1 MKKKLITLVISAA
14 LGLFAGLSAKA
25 AAGDIYDIC
34 PCDEFG
40 TDLPGAYTDYAHPV
54 DAGSELYFKVRLIAR
69 QANGNRWY
77 IKYLGLGDDF
87 VMNALY
93 PMQIGIYVSGKR
105 EYATLVEQRDR
116 GNFTT
121 ELIFKYVTKPGDF
134 AMPIRLA
141 TETGPAGDDGSS
153 GAYAFNP
160 NRDFWDFRFDETTD
174 NGDGTVTTNTVAC
187 SWLIASTPSL
197 VEVGVTRK
205 NDYSLEKCGFYVKTV
220 DFSPDPESNEYW
232 RSIHENST
240 ITGGGTV
247 PKLVASAAPE
257 AEVTLYV
264 WSENEDVFYVNT
276 DNVVNMRVNAQGDI
290 EPRHVGSVTFQG
302 GQITKDFS
310 IVGATDGEGMTA
322 NIVLSAYPQYNF
334 SAKTEKLLQDFLTA
348 KVRCIEALPPSVIV
362 ECDRNTAY
370 ANGDYTTYAAVLNVY
385 LSQAYEESAIDV
397 SITPMFTDGSTT
409 DWKQYLRFSTTSDT
423 IDEPMVDGSDAVIP
437 TVRIPA
443 GTTDKQTI
451 YVFALRSDTH
461 TIGSA
466 KVKFQS
472 AIVDNPTA
480 DAAIQEKG
488 AKSINISA
496 ETTAIIAPSEGSKA
510 VSTTCNDDYPFTIA
524 VSDTFADTHDTTTGY
539 RIFVKYRSSDM
550 FVPLPDSY
558 YVGDGGALYKLD
570 LTDPDHPVKT
580 TDQPIL
586 KYTSSGTDIE
596 SQVYVVAPVNPNTGS
611 AKKSEVRT
619 FLADVREARSATLS
633 YWDESFTE
641 EKRSF
646 QEGES
651 AAIRISLSEP
661 YEDESHPIFAFLKP
675 SSGATP
681 DMFSAA
687 PNNFIL
693 GAAQPEGIPVT
704 GVGSTVE
711 GIITFL
717 DGYRTPGLTIAFEV
731 VFSDDQNW
739 DGVDESKRVKG
750 YASTKPTIKIY
761 NVEPT
766 INRMEMNGIK
776 ATGDGYHFNNKLP
789 QGQQQKFTLYVADPG
804 TYDLV
809 NDVKPFQV
817 RWTAMMTD
825 GTVYDDP
832 IVIEGNPRENPFAY
846 SFPAAGE
853 WQITAEV
860 MDKDMLDWSEVT
872 YTVYVTVLDQPVVE
886 QPGEDVFLAEKLTAN
901 ELEKRKF
908 NVGIG
913 YWDPKYNGDLTVL
926 VKVSEA
932 VPGKTNPGTL
942 KLDPAYALTP
952 EAAQTLLNTLADPAH
967 PYDANSDYY
976 VITLNKN
983 QQQLGI
989 GYAELDGTDN
999 ASISG
1004 FRITSFVINDDVLPT
1019 SGKAANEY
1027 YLESAPTMVYID
1039 NLVPELGNCT
1049 LENTNAWKVAGGSA
1063 TQYPIRWQVRY
1074 DVDRDWDTPW
1084 PDGSGTGIK
1093 ITFSGCQNA
1102 AEESTMITE
1111 PRTGTFIPNFGNA
1124 QGDQIVT
1131 MTIEDKDG
1139 GVITFTYMYF
1149 VEPSKFLRT
1158 IASGPS
1164 GGVGTTLSRKYS
1176 QAKGRGEGHIW
1187 VNGGTLDPGESN
1199 YFNFMWN
1206 CGSRMSVEVYGWGYK
1221 VGDIDDGTLKQW
1233 DFKVSPT
1240 GKPTEGAPYYAY
1252 PNDQYDSYLYTWLSH
1267 VLGDNGGLTSSS
1279 LSDSAIPEI
1288 AGQLTMPTP
1297 LGLPGEAS
1305 ESGGYV
1311 DTYVEAV
1318 FAREWRAADNC
1329 GDINQDGIPDRTLID
1344 YDFGIVFDGVGDLV
1358 DQSGFNNDNDFLP
1371 SLSTSGNRLVPSIAS
1386 DWATKGGAFNAFLEV
1401 RGFGSGLNA
1410 GYKNADGSS
1419 PAPDYADNEK
1429 RAWLE
1434 WKGLSTQGE
1443 LANMSNE
1450 DVDAM
1455 FQANIAD
1462 ATTDLANGAWSPERP
1477 TNPTEEDTDKDGLAD
1492 GYEYWFWYGAKVGY
1506 YDKKPED
1513 GGKWQGPM
1521 KGRRLN
1527 LGDLDNFDEIPSAEI
1542 CLAFDPLTSAVS
1554 GDNDATRGSIADRDF
1569 DGDGLYDIEE
1579 YLIGT
1584 NPVDCDTDDDGIPDG
1599 IELVWGQ
1606 NPLVNEPNLG
1616 QDNPD
1621 GDCMAYGRL
1630 DEYLVGHYDTSV
1642 ENDDGEI
1649 VTVKRWLLVKS
1660 IENGVLTGYW
1670 FGDGET
1676 LADVT
1681 RTIGKETIPG
1691 KAWGMFSKVRID
1703 DPEILNGM
1711 ETEWAGTLSY
1721 DADGNEIY
1729 EGLTLIHDQVYKF
1742 FGFDP
1747 RTAWSCGCMHGFVTQ
1762 RWCPIC
1768 NGNEDMV
1775 AKVGEAGL
1783 VVRTRAYTTKQE
1795 YLFAKYRGFRDGKTV
1810 LEKLLNSCT
1819 NPGVPFE
1826 AKTYG
1831 EYGATFSSTIH
1842 GADTDG
1848 NGVPDG
1854 WEAYVGFDP
1863 RFDPGSDKT
1872 SESDVDPDPD
1882 GLSMAGEFCCLDGA
1896 AYYAECETIAANTPA
1911 NSGWFN
1917 KFFPTDPYNEDTDG
1931 DGLFDGAEGKD
1942 WNDPFYAGRKQWS
1955 PATFTFIYGE
1965 NTDDGTTLC
1974 FRGGGMNPCSTD
1986 TDLDGLPDAWEHD
1999 FAGIV
2004 VNPDG
2009 SVVGEHNDNDMYTDQ
2024 LKVADGFGTE
2034 DFEPKGQYIV
2044 GGMDATDPDDA
2055 FTNPLKRDKWLGTF
2069 RDRDFDRDGLENFQ
2083 EYLVQSVRCWRYD
2096 DTMTPLM
2103 GRIIQHKTDFGD
2115 PELIEAPGT
2124 YLVHDILSG
2133 SNMLALV
2140 KSSAYAAAGYAAGE
2154 NDYASIVDEY
2164 DYSKLGYFAPCTH
2177 DWDPGHFYGLGQL
2190 KYGGDLGMRYMRRPR
2205 TPAGYLSSYGQMLWN
2220 YSLAYV
2226 STDPRQWDTDADGMD
2241 DFWEIFHG
2249 LNPILGTKDIISLSY
2264 IVDIDCWNNVWTELT
2279 GVTTYD
2285 PVKAP
2290 WLMGLPEA
2298 DPDGDGIRNLDEAV
2312 SGNLTSPTTYH
2323 TDPSPLWM
2331 TEPSTKASYVRQF
2344 YSTTQGDDDMAPDL
2358 LSYPW
2363 VWSISVNGAGEA
2375 SSADYMF
2382 PFDITEGYDTDGDWI
2397 GDGHEVVRNATAI
2410 TDPLNA
2416 CDPDRR
2422 AALYLPGQDAC
2433 AYSATEGNVPVYETY
2448 DMFRQFTVEAWIK
2461 PDVVDR
2467 KQTIVERGF
2476 EYPASNLVNDDAVWR
2491 ANFRLEIDEHGILRG
2506 VFDNDNAVESAS
2518 APLSSTAVSGG
2529 EIEPEVWTH
2538 VAMTFDGTN
2547 VNMFVNGRFA
2557 ATSVSHLIPANGVI
2571 AILQEPGVT
2580 NSYPMAEYATLPGA
2594 NIVGARR
2601 QAVVFDWAAGFEQF
2615 TDFFQGYVA
2624 EVRFWDG
2631 ARTPAEVAETYKV
2644 RMTPERAAAQREEIY
2659 AKWLG
2664 SEEEDGA
2671 TRNDQDG
2678 NPMLPAQLI
2687 TVYNF
2692 QQLPAALDEGDTS
2705 QNPSGFDL
2713 GVQANTTLTED
2724 EIKVGWWDE
2733 TPLKSTVYK
2742 DTRVVPYAQNVVSHL
2757 PLLDGGA
2764 DDTMYWTETWAGY
2777 TPASDNGVKS
2787 YAFPNGGNP
2796 YKGRSFMM
2804 ETSLR
2809 IWRWLQLA
2817 AGRPASKD
2825 EANDLERRITFQT
2838 RSEFTGLDDL
2848 VPLGGAFAKLDA
2860 DYWDGQGADTAWSDT
2875 KEDSDGDGMPDW
2887 WETKYG
2893 LDPNDASDMAKI
2905 IAYPDESTGALIPAW
2920 EAYLR
2925 DVAQGMQPDGSVN
2938 EDYKS
2943 VADADGNGLLDWW
2956 QNLYALTTG
2965 AAGDDD
2971 GDGLSNYVEYL
2982 LSEVFGL
2989 KDTEG
2994 KWLRFAP
3001 DNSFSVNMN
3010 VSDYFYRMNELY
3022 VGEIFT
3028 DHDRIRDLW
3037 ESDYLVGSDMIS
3049 PYLYDADVDAD
3060 ADGWSNYDEFQA
3072 GTVPTRL
3079 GSLSIDGVQ
3088 MDEYP
3093 IPTIEFTV
3101 AYHGNQNIADQPVVV
3116 KAWSDQTLT
3125 TIPDAVWTLGGEGD
3139 VSVTQNGGSNVVTGV
3154 KYFGM
3159 NPQREMLLHLSPGS
3173 VVPSSIAFEFKDLA
3187 WVLYNAQTGQA
3198 YVNDPA
3204 TAVWE
3209 GTIID
3214 RPRIDDLSMGD
3225 IVDQREPDKSL
3236 GTINYETGEL
3246 FIDFTKVRDYLWI
3259 AGDVSGSTGDGN
3271 WYSIYDL
3278 GKSYVRVNWASKLIT
3293 GGKVHTYYL
3302 GKADPSAA
3310 SNNSLGHVKQGLNSF
3325 IAFYDFD
3332 KNGMYT
3338 PGEPYGFI
3346 RNVDVGWNYAKAS
3359 IELTDTNIVSMRY
3372 NIVGDG
3378 EGGEGGNG
3386 GEGAASNTD
3395 RESMWETTSTG
3406 VYTMSDESYGT
3417 MNAFLDSVEGKDH
3430 VRVRI
3435 ARLAVDGATNFLFS
3449 SYFAVVYDRVL
3460 DLTSDGHPT
3469 ITEADILSYA
3479 TNQYDLDWNAAAI
3492 DPAQPTL
3499 QALIS
3504 RAGASLAFTNVYY
3517 GVFIGNGDISQ
3528 GTLTNGTMLAKLM
3541 RRKFDVSRLAPT
3553 PVTNNYGLVNVPSP
3567 KLSWTFLG
3575 DDGEILKN
3583 PTYSAFRVR
3592 VTGGGLTWTS
3602 GYQLMPPR
3610 ASDGS
3615 YTWELPLRVG
3625 AIVPGGTAEFR
3636 NGETYT
3642 WSISVY
3648 NAKFQ
3653 EDSWVTGGTFI
3664 PNVLTDSQDYGTAH
3678 VAVRYYGPSSVV
3690 AAGRPIRVQA
3700 FKTPDFSGAPVAE
3713 GYVSDLTTVAST
3725 EAIREE
3731 NAKILGLKAGTYYI
3745 RAFVD
3750 TDRNGALSY
3759 TTDVVKHTA
3768 TWESWGCYCTR
3779 DSRTGT
3785 IFTPKSITVGP
3796 GSNANDVIPV
3806 FIEDCDTDRDSLPD
3820 AWEWTLNGNLSSYG
3834 PAQLDQRLGGFAM
3847 REQLV
3852 GDLTADGTFSS
3863 GLSVL
3868 TTKNLKSPR
3877 VAALLLGT
3885 NATGSDDQ
3893 VKSALNSAGS
3903 DVTVEPFSVAI
3914 TAIELDREA
3923 GTVKITADTE
3933 GKQSGSAAITSEI
3946 YTIPSGADSLTLTCT
3961 VLHCDEI
3968 GGAWTAIKTSEVAIK
3983 RTTNEY
3989 TFDLGGDVDLS
4000 SGFFKVKLEK

>member
-77 IKYLGLGDDF
+77 IKYLGLGDDIT
-87 VMNALY
+87 MNALY

-105 EYATLVEQRDR
+105 EYATLVEQRER

-397 SITPMFTDGSTT
+397 SITPMFTDGSTA

-661 YEDESHPIFAFLKP
+661 YEDESHPIYAFLKP

-693 GAAQPEGIPVT
+693 GAANPEGIPVT
-704 GVGSTVE
+704 SVGDTVE

-832 IVIEGNPRENPFAY
+832 IVIEGNPRENPFEY

-853 WQITAEV
+853 WEITAEV

-872 YTVYVTVLDQPVVE
+872 YTVYVTVLDQPAVE

-908 NVGIG
+908 NVGVG
-913 YWDPKYNGDLTVL
+913 YWDPKYNGDLTVV

-932 VPGKTNPGTL
+932 VPGKVNPGTL

-1019 SGKAANEY
+1019 SGKAANAY
-1027 YLESAPTMVYID
+1027 YLESTPTMVYIN

-1084 PDGSGTGIK
+1084 TDGSGTGIK

-1102 AEESTMITE
+1102 AEESKMITE
-1111 PRTGTFIPNFGNA
+1111 ASSGTFIPNFGNA

-1240 GKPTEGAPYYAY
+1240 GKPTEGEPYYAY

-1371 SLSTSGNRLVPSIAS
+1371 GTTTGGNTIIPNVV
-1386 DWATKGGAFNAFLEV
+1386 GGWETQGGPFNAFLEI
-1401 RGFGSGLNA
+1401 RGFGPGLNA
-1410 GYKNADGSS
+1410 GYPNADGSN
-1419 PAPDYADNEK
+1419 PEPDYADNEK

-1434 WKGLSTQGE
+1434 WKGLSTQEE
-1443 LANMSNE
+1443 LADMSNE
-1450 DVDAM
+1450 DVDTM

-1492 GYEYWFWYGAKVGY
+1492 GYEYWFWYGGKVGY
-1506 YDKKPED
+1506 YKD
-1513 GGKWQGPM
+1513 GKWAGRM
-1521 KGRRLN
+1521 IGRRLN
-1527 LGDLDNFDEIPSAEI
+1527 LDHIDIFDDIAADDI
-1542 CLAFDPLTSAVS
+1542 CAAFDPLVSAVS

-1569 DGDGLYDIEE
+1569 DNDGLYDIEE

-1584 NPVDCDTDDDGIPDG
+1584 NPVDCDTDGDGVPDG
-1599 IELVWGQ
+1599 YEVMWGL
-1606 NPLVNEPNLG
+1606 NPLANPPEEV
-1616 QDNPD
+1616 NPD
-1621 GDCMAYGRL
+1621 GDFMAYANLAVEGYTIVEFDADL
-1630 DEYLVGHYDTSV
+1630 GDGAEHYV
-1642 ENDDGEI
+1642 YIARE
-1649 VTVKRWLLVKS
+1649 
-1660 IENGVLTGYW
+1660 
-1670 FGDGET
+1670 FDGET
-1676 LADVT
+1676 LVGSLLGTGAYEDLIW
-1681 RTIGKETIPG
+1681 TIGGETVP
-1691 KAWGMFSKVRID
+1691 KATYIGASE
-1703 DPEILNGM
+1703 EINLADIG
-1711 ETEWAGTLSY
+1711 
-1721 DADGNEIY
+1721 ADGVTETPIEN
-1729 EGLTLIHDQVYKF
+1729 LTLLHNQVYQF

-1747 RTAWSCGCMHGFVTQ
+1747 RTGWSGGCIHGYVRP
-1762 RWCPIC
+1762 RWCPVC
-1768 NGNEDMV
+1768 NDEDGDV
-1775 AKVGEAGL
+1775 VKVGDAGL
-1783 VVRTRAYTTKQE
+1783 VVHTRAYTTRDEYYYGKWKGLNVQE
-1795 YLFAKYRGFRDGKTV
+1795 TTIETLRA
-1810 LEKLLNSCT
+1810 SCT
-1819 NPGVPFE
+1819 NPNVPVDG
-1826 AKTYG
+1826 KTYG
-1831 EYGATFSSTIH
+1831 DFQTAYASTQH

-1854 WEAYVGFDP
+1854 WEAYVGYDPISYNVPDDASAPEDFD
-1863 RFDPGSDKT
+1863 G
-1872 SESDVDPDPD
+1872 D
-1882 GLSMAGEFCCLDGA
+1882 GMPCVAEYASTDGA
-1896 AYYAECETIAANTPA
+1896 AVYPEECESVRKNSHVE
-1911 NSGWFN
+1911 SGWFN
-1917 KFFPTDPYNEDTDG
+1917 KFFPTDPHNADTDG
-1931 DGLFDGAEGKD
+1931 DGITDGGEGKG
-1942 WNDPFYAGRKQWS
+1942 WKGTFWAGRQSWD
-1955 PATFTFIYGE
+1955 ADFTFIYGTPE
-1965 NTDDGTTLC
+1965 DNGLSIC
-1974 FRGGGMNPCSTD
+1974 IRGGGMNPCSTD
-1986 TDLDGLPDAWEHD
+1986 TDVDALPDLWEYQY
-1999 FAGIV
+1999 AGIV
-2004 VNPDG
+2004 VTPEG
-2009 SVVGEHNDNDMYTDQ
+2009 AVVNVNDDEAYTPS
-2024 LKVADGFGTE
+2024 LKIADGFGTE
-2034 DFEPKGQYIV
+2034 DFAPKGNFIT
-2044 GGMDATDPDDA
+2044 GGMDATDRADP
-2055 FTNPLKRDKWLGTF
+2055 GTSPITKDNHVGTI
-2069 RDRDFDRDGLENFQ
+2069 RDRDFDHDGLENFQ
-2083 EYLVQSVRCWRYD
+2083 EYLIQSVRAWRYD
-2096 DTMTPLM
+2096 DTETPLM
-2103 GRIIQHKTDFGD
+2103 GRALVWTDGSAM
-2115 PELIEAPGT
+2115 PEFVEAEDSYIPFDVYSGEAMLANVQATPLWDALGAAGT
-2124 YLVHDILSG
+2124 YTASIDEFD
-2133 SNMLALV
+2133 
-2140 KSSAYAAAGYAAGE
+2140 YAA
-2154 NDYASIVDEY
+2154 
-2164 DYSKLGYFAPCTH
+2164 LGYFADTEH
-2177 DWDPGHFYGLGQL
+2177 EWDPGFQYG
-2190 KYGGDLGMRYMRRPR
+2190 KKYMRPPQSMVGFTEEFGAER
-2205 TPAGYLSSYGQMLWN
+2205 TPAIEF
-2220 YSLAYV
+2220 V
-2226 STDPRQWDTDADGMD
+2226 STDPRRWDTDTDGMD
-2241 DFWEIFHG
+2241 DFYEVFHG
-2249 LNPILGTKDIISLSY
+2249 INPLLGNNDVIGAAYGFGVSAALNA
-2264 IVDIDCWNNVWTELT
+2264 WTMASGAAEF
-2279 GVTTYD
+2279 D
-2285 PVKAP
+2285 PVVSP
-2290 WLMGLPEA
+2290 WTTGLPNA

-2312 SGNLTSPTTYH
+2312 NGNLTSPTTYH

-2331 TEPSTKASYVRQF
+2331 TEPSTKASYVAQ
-2344 YSTTQGDDDMAPDL
+2344 YYPMSINL
-2358 LSYPW
+2358 LVHPW
-2363 VWSISVNGAGEA
+2363 IWGISVNGAGEA
-2375 SSADYMF
+2375 SSVDYMF

-2433 AYSATEGNVPVYETY
+2433 AYSATEGSVPVY
-2448 DMFRQFTVEAWIK
+2448 DGFDLFRQFTVEAWIK
-2461 PDVVDR
+2461 PDTVDR
-2467 KQTIVERGF
+2467 QQTIVERGF
-2476 EYPASNLVNDDAVWR
+2476 SYPGANLVNDEPVWR

-2506 VFDNDNAVESAS
+2506 VFDNDNAVQSGM
-2518 APLSSTAVSGG
+2518 APLSSQVVSGG
-2529 EIEPEVWTH
+2529 EIEPGVWTH

-2557 ATSVSHLIPANGVI
+2557 ATALSHLIPANGII
-2571 AILQEPGVT
+2571 AIMQEPGAT
-2580 NSYPMAEYATLPGA
+2580 NSFPMASYATVPGA
-2594 NIVGARR
+2594 NTVGARR
-2601 QAVVFDWAAGFEQF
+2601 QAVVFDWSAGFEQF
-2615 TDFFQGYVA
+2615 TDFFQGYIA

-2678 NPMLPAQLI
+2678 NPALPAQLI
-2687 TVYNF
+2687 SVYNF
-2692 QQLPAALDEGDTS
+2692 QQLPAALDEGDAS
-2705 QNPSGFDL
+2705 QFPSGFEL
-2713 GVQANTTLTED
+2713 GVQNNTTLTED
-2724 EIKVGWWDE
+2724 EIKIGWWEE
-2733 TPLKSTVYK
+2733 TPLKSTVYN
-2742 DTRVVPYAQNVVSHL
+2742 DTRVLPYAQNVVSHL
-2757 PLLDGGA
+2757 TRLDGGC
-2764 DDTMYWTETWAGY
+2764 DDTMFWTDTWAGY
-2777 TPASDNGVKS
+2777 VPASDNRVKS

-2809 IWRWLQLA
+2809 IWRWLHLSE
-2817 AGRPASKD
+2817 GRADSAE
-2825 EANDLERRITFQT
+2825 EAEDLERRATFQT

-2893 LDPNDASDMAKI
+2893 LDPNDPSDMAKI

-2938 EDYKS
+2938 EDYQS

-2965 AAGDDD
+2965 AADDDD

-3173 VVPSSIAFEFKDLA
+3173 VVPGSIAFEFKDLA
-3187 WVLYNAQTGQA
+3187 WILVNTLTGQA
-3198 YVNDPA
+3198 YVSDPA
-3204 TAVWE
+3204 TAIWE
-3209 GTIID
+3209 GSIID
-3214 RPRIDDLSMGD
+3214 QPRVDDLSMGD
-3225 IVDQREPDKSL
+3225 IVDQRDPTKSL

-3246 FIDFTKVRDYLWI
+3246 FIDFTKVRDYFAI
-3259 AGDVSGSTGDGN
+3259 VGDISGGGQGDGN
-3271 WYSIYDL
+3271 WLSIYDL
-3278 GKSYVRVNWASKLIT
+3278 QKSYVRVNWASKLIT

-3346 RNVDVGWNYAKAS
+3346 RNVDIGWNYAKAS
-3359 IELTDTNIVSMRY
+3359 IELTDTNVVSMRY

-3417 MNAFLDSVEGKDH
+3417 MNAFLNSVEGKDH

-3460 DLTSDGHPT
+3460 DLTADGHPT

-3499 QALIS
+3499 QALIT
-3504 RAGASLAFTNVYY
+3504 RAGAQLAFTNVYY

-3553 PVTNNYGLVNVPSP
+3553 PINDNGLVNVPSP

-3700 FKTPDFSGAPVAE
+3700 FKTPDFSGAPVGE

-3725 EAIREE
+3725 EAIREG
-3731 NAKILGLKAGTYYI
+3731 NAEILGLKAGTYYI

-3820 AWEWTLNGNLSSYG
+3820 AWEWTQNGNLTSYG
-3834 PAQLDQRLGGFAM
+3834 PAQINQNVGGFAM
-3847 REQLV
+3847 RKELA
-3852 GDLTADGTFSS
+3852 DAITAKGSFST
-3863 GLSVL
+3863 GLAVL
-3868 TTKNLKSPR
+3868 TSTNLKSPR

-3885 NATGSDDQ
+3885 NATGSDAQ
-3893 VKSALNSAGS
+3893 VSSGLSSAGS

>member
-14 LGLFAGLSAKA
+14 LGFFAGFSVKA

-34 PCDEFG
+34 PCDVNG
-40 TDLPGAYTDYAHPV
+40 MDLPGALTDYAHPL
-54 DAGSELYFKVRLIAR
+54 DAGSDIYFKVRLIAR

-77 IKYLGLGDDF
+77 IKYLGLGDDIT
-87 VMNALY
+87 MNALY
-93 PMQIGIYVSGKR
+93 PMQIGIYVSGRR
-105 EYATLVEQRDR
+105 EYATLVEQREA

-141 TETGPAGDDGSS
+141 TEGGPAGDDGSS
-153 GAYAFNP
+153 GAYVFNP

-187 SWLIASTPSL
+187 SWLITSAPSL
-197 VEVGVTRK
+197 VETGVTRR
-205 NDYSLEKCGFYVKTV
+205 NDFSLEKCGFYVKTV
-220 DFSPDPESNEYW
+220 DFSPDPESADYW

-247 PKLVASAAPE
+247 PKLVASAGPE
-257 AEVTLYV
+257 EAVTLYV

-276 DNVVNMRVNAQGDI
+276 DNVVDMRVNAQGDI
-290 EPRHVGSVTFQG
+290 ESRHVGTVTFTG
-302 GQITKDFS
+302 GQVTKDFS
-310 IVGATDGEGMTA
+310 IVGATGGEGRTA

-348 KVRCIEALPPSVIV
+348 KVKCIEALPPSVVV
-362 ECDRNTAY
+362 ECDRTTAY
-370 ANGDYTTYAAVLNVY
+370 ASGDYTTYAAVLNVY
-385 LSQAYEESAIDV
+385 LSQAYENPIDV
-397 SITPMFTDGSTT
+397 SITPEFTDGSGA

-423 IDEPMVDGSDAVIP
+423 IDEPMADGSDATIP

-443 GTTDKQTI
+443 ESTDKQTI
-451 YVFALRSDTH
+451 YVFALRADTH
-461 TIGSA
+461 TLGGA

-472 AIVDNPTA
+472 AIVDNPAA
-480 DAAIQEKG
+480 DAAITEKG
-488 AKSINISA
+488 SKSINIAA
-496 ETTAIIAPSEGSKA
+496 ETTAIIAPAEGSKA
-510 VSTTCNDDYPFTIA
+510 VSTTCNDEYPFTIA
-524 VSDTFADTHDTTTGY
+524 VSDTFADTHDSTTGY
-539 RIFVKYRSSDM
+539 RIFIKYRSSDT
-550 FVPLPDSY
+550 FVALEGSY
-558 YVGDGGALYKLD
+558 YVGDGGALYRLD
-570 LTDPDHPVKT
+570 LTDPDNPVKT

-586 KYTSSGTDIE
+586 KYTASGENLE

-611 AKKSEVRT
+611 AKKSEIRT
-619 FLADVREARSATLS
+619 FYADVKEARTVAVETFDADFLNPQRTFTEGDSAGFKITLS
-633 YWDESFTE
+633 
-641 EKRSF
+641 EKNETGST
-646 QEGES
+646 
-651 AAIRISLSEP
+651 I
-661 YEDESHPIFAFLKP
+661 YAFLRP
-675 SSGATP
+675 SSNADP
-681 DMFSAA
+681 AMFSCASYSCIIGQDN
-687 PNNFIL
+687 PEGLPINNSQQGIEGIVTL
-693 GAAQPEGIPVT
+693 LDGAAK
-704 GVGSTVE
+704 
-711 GIITFL
+711 
-717 DGYRTPGLTIAFEV
+717 PGLKVTFDV
-731 VFSDDQNW
+731 LLSSDKNW
-739 DGVDESKRVKG
+739 NGTDEATRIKG
-750 YASTKPTIKIY
+750 YDSNYLTITIN

-766 INRMEMNGIK
+766 IKRMEMNGLK
-776 ATGDGYHFNNKLP
+776 ADGDGYHFTNKLP
-789 QGQQQKFTLYVADPG
+789 RNQTQKFTLYVDDPG
-804 TYDLV
+804 TYDIV
-809 NDVKPFQV
+809 NDTKPFQV
-817 RWTAMMTD
+817 RWTAVRTD
-825 GTVYDDP
+825 GTNFDEP
-832 IVIEGNPRENPFAY
+832 RVIEGNPRTNPFEYA
-846 SFPAAGE
+846 FPAAGE
-853 WQITAEV
+853 WAITAEV
-860 MDKDMLDWSEVT
+860 MDKDMDDWSETT
-872 YTVYVTVLDQPVVE
+872 YTVYVTVLDQPAIV
-886 QPGEDVFLAEKLTAN
+886 QPEDDIFLAEKLTEN
-901 ELEKRKF
+901 PQELRKF
-908 NVGIG
+908 NVGVG
-913 YWDPKYNGDLTVL
+913 YWDPKYTGSLTVL

-942 KLDPAYALTP
+942 KLEPTYALSAD
-952 EAAQTLLNTLADPAH
+952 AAQTLLDTLADPAH

-976 VITLNKN
+976 LVTLNQTQKEVG
-983 QQQLGI
+983 L

-999 ASISG
+999 SSING
-1004 FRITSFVINDDVLPT
+1004 FRITSFVINDDTLPT
-1019 SGKAANEY
+1019 SGEPANKY
-1027 YLESAPTMVYID
+1027 YLESTPTMVYIN

-1084 PDGSGTGIK
+1084 TDGSGTGIK
-1093 ITFSGCQNA
+1093 ITFAGCQNA
-1102 AEESTMITE
+1102 AEESKMITE
-1111 PRTGTFIPNFGNA
+1111 ASSGTFIPNFGNA

-1164 GGVGTTLSRKYS
+1164 GGVGTTLSRKYA
-1176 QAKGRGEGHIW
+1176 QAKGRGEGHVW

-1240 GKPTEGAPYYAY
+1240 GKPTEGAPYYTY
-1252 PNDQYDSYLYTWLSH
+1252 PNDKYDSYLYTWLSH

-1288 AGQLTMPTP
+1288 AGQMTMPTP

-1318 FAREWRAADNC
+1318 FAREWRPLDNC

-1371 SLSTSGNRLVPSIAS
+1371 GTTTGGNTIVPNVIGG
-1386 DWATKGGAFNAFLEV
+1386 WATQGGPFNAFLEV
-1401 RGFGSGLNA
+1401 RGFGPGLNA
-1410 GYKNADGSS
+1410 GYPNADGTS
-1419 PAPDYADNEK
+1419 PAPDYTANEK

-1434 WKGLSTQGE
+1434 WKEIATQEE
-1443 LANMSNE
+1443 LAGMSE
-1450 DVDAM
+1450 DDVDAM
-1455 FQANIAD
+1455 FQDNIAD
-1462 ATTDLANGAWSPERP
+1462 ATADLAAANSGAGGWSPERP
-1477 TNPTEEDTDKDGLAD
+1477 TNPTEDDTDKDGLDD

-1506 YDKKPED
+1506 YHE
-1513 GGKWQGPM
+1513 GKWEGRM

-1527 LGDLDNFDEIPSAEI
+1527 LDHIDIFDDIASDDI
-1542 CLAFDPLTSAVS
+1542 CAAFDPLVSAVS
-1554 GDNDATRGSIADRDF
+1554 GDNDATRGNIAERDF
-1569 DGDGLYDIEE
+1569 DNDGLYDIEE

-1584 NPVDCDTDDDGIPDG
+1584 NPVDCDTDNDGVPDG
-1599 IELVWGQ
+1599 YEVMWGL
-1606 NPLVNEPNLG
+1606 NPLDNPPEEV
-1616 QDNPD
+1616 NPD
-1621 GDCMAYGRL
+1621 GDCMAFANVGYYQIVEFDADLAYGAGHYVYLAREF
-1630 DEYLVGHYDTSV
+1630 DGEKLVGSLLGMGAYEDLIWKIGPDTV
-1642 ENDDGEI
+1642 P
-1649 VTVKRWLLVKS
+1649 KAK
-1660 IENGVLTGYW
+1660 
-1670 FGDGET
+1670 
-1676 LADVT
+1676 
-1681 RTIGKETIPG
+1681 TIGE
-1691 KAWGMFSKVRID
+1691 SE
-1703 DPEILNGM
+1703 EINL
-1711 ETEWAGTLSY
+1711 A
-1721 DADGNEIY
+1721 EIGATDITVSEA
-1729 EGLTLIHDQVYKF
+1729 EGLSLMHNQVRQF
-1742 FGFDP
+1742 FGYDP
-1747 RTAWSCGCMHGFVTQ
+1747 RTAWSTGCAHGYVMP
-1762 RWCPIC
+1762 RWCPTC
-1768 NGNEDMV
+1768 NTVDGDV
-1775 AKVGEAGL
+1775 AKVGAAGA
-1783 VVRTRAYTTKQE
+1783 VVNTRAFTTLDE
-1795 YLFAKYRGFRDGKTV
+1795 YYFGKWNGIV
-1810 LEKLLNSCT
+1810 EKDNVIETLRASCT
-1819 NPGVPFE
+1819 NPNVPVE
-1826 AKTYG
+1826 GKTYG
-1831 EYGATFSSTIH
+1831 DFPNAYSSTQH

-1854 WEAYVGFDP
+1854 WEAYVGGYNPIVEPEGDLIVQSY
-1863 RFDPGSDKT
+1863 RSN
-1872 SESDVDPDPD
+1872 
-1882 GLSMAGEFCCLDGA
+1882 DGA
-1896 AYYAECETIAANTPA
+1896 RAYEACESVANNTSTG
-1911 NSGWFN
+1911 SGWFN
-1917 KFFPTDPYNEDTDG
+1917 KFFPTDPNNEDTDG
-1931 DGLFDGAEGKD
+1931 DGIPDEEEGRTWGGTFYVGRRT
-1942 WNDPFYAGRKQWS
+1942 WNAM
-1955 PATFTFIYGE
+1955 FTFIYGTPE
-1965 NTDDGTTLC
+1965 DDGWSICL
-1974 FRGGGMNPCSTD
+1974 RGGGMNPCSTD
-1986 TDLDGLPDAWEHD
+1986 TDLDGLPDAWEHQ
-1999 FAGIV
+1999 FPGVVVTSAGTV
-2004 VNPDG
+2004 ADQ
-2009 SVVGEHNDNDMYTDQ
+2009 EHNTDAMYTDT
-2024 LKVADGFGTE
+2024 LKICDGFGTD
-2034 DFEPKGQYIV
+2034 DFKPKGDFIT
-2044 GGMDATDPDDA
+2044 GGMDATDRNDA
-2055 FTNPLKRDKWLGTF
+2055 GTSPITKDGWVGTI
-2069 RDRDFDRDGLENFQ
+2069 RDRDFDHDGLENFQ
-2083 EYLVQSVRCWRYD
+2083 EYLVQAVRCWRYD
-2096 DTMTPLM
+2096 DVETPLM
-2103 GRIIQHKTDFGD
+2103 GRALVWADGA
-2115 PELIEAPGT
+2115 IEPYFVEAEDSYIRFDAYSPRATLWAVQASPLWAEYGVAGT
-2124 YLVHDILSG
+2124 YVGDIDEFD
-2133 SNMLALV
+2133 
-2140 KSSAYAAAGYAAGE
+2140 YAA
-2154 NDYASIVDEY
+2154 
-2164 DYSKLGYFAPCTH
+2164 LGYFAFPDHT
-2177 DWDPGHFYGLGQL
+2177 WDPGYQYGK
-2190 KYGGDLGMRYMRRPR
+2190 KYMKFPQTMTGYTAEFGPER
-2205 TPAGYLSSYGQMLWN
+2205 TAA
-2220 YSLAYV
+2220 LAYV
-2226 STDPRQWDTDADGMD
+2226 STDPRMWDTDDDGMD
-2241 DFWEIFHG
+2241 DFYEIFHG
-2249 LNPILGTKDIISLSY
+2249 INPLLGNTDVISWSY
-2264 IVDIDCWNNVWTELT
+2264 AMSVDVANNMWTAAS
-2279 GVTTYD
+2279 GAADFD
-2285 PVKAP
+2285 PVVSP
-2290 WLMGLPEA
+2290 WMTGLPNA
-2298 DPDGDGIRNLDEAV
+2298 DPDGDGLRNLDEAV
-2312 SGNLTSPTTYH
+2312 NGNLTSPTTYH

-2331 TEPSTKASYVRQF
+2331 TEPTTPASYVSQ
-2344 YSTTQGDDDMAPDL
+2344 YYQASDDL
-2358 LSYPW
+2358 RLYPW
-2363 VWSISVNGAGEA
+2363 IWSVSVNGAGEVA
-2375 SSADYMF
+2375 STDYMF
-2382 PFDITEGYDTDGDWI
+2382 PFDKTEGYDTDGDWV
-2397 GDGHEVVRNATAI
+2397 GDGHEVVRNSSAI
-2410 TDPLNA
+2410 SDPLNSG
-2416 CDPDRR
+2416 DPDRR

-2433 AYSATEGNVPVYETY
+2433 AYSAMEGNVPVFETF
-2448 DMFRQFTVEAWIK
+2448 DLFRQFTVEAWIK

-2476 EYPASNLVNDDAVWR
+2476 AYPASNLVNDEGAWR
-2491 ANFRLEIDEHGILRG
+2491 ANFRLEIDELGFLKG
-2506 VFDNDNAVESAS
+2506 VFDNDNAVQSGA
-2518 APLSSTAVSGG
+2518 ATFSTQTINGG
-2529 EIEPEVWTH
+2529 EIEPGVWTH

-2547 VNMFVNGRFA
+2547 VNMYVNGRF
-2557 ATSVSHLIPANGVI
+2557 TSTAMSHLIPANGVI
-2571 AILQEPGVT
+2571 AILQEPGAT
-2580 NSYPMAEYATLPGA
+2580 NRYPLAQYATLPGA
-2594 NIVGARR
+2594 NTVGARR
-2601 QAVVFDWAAGFEQF
+2601 TAVTFDWTDGFEQF
-2615 TDFFQGYVA
+2615 DDFFQGYIA

-2631 ARTPAEVAETYKV
+2631 ARTPEEVAETYKT
-2644 RMTPERAAAQREEIY
+2644 RMTPELAAEHRESIY
-2659 AKWLG
+2659 AKWKG
-2664 SEEEDGA
+2664 NDEEDPA
-2671 TRNDQDG
+2671 TRNDMDG

-2692 QQLPAALDEGDTS
+2692 QQIPAAAAEDDVS
-2705 QNPSGFDL
+2705 QFPSGFEL
-2713 GVQANTTLTED
+2713 GVQRNTTLTED
-2724 EIKVGWWDE
+2724 EIKVGWWE
-2733 TPLKSTVYK
+2733 ASPLKSTVYK

-2764 DDTMYWTETWAGY
+2764 DDTMFWTETWAGY
-2777 TPASDNGVKS
+2777 TPASDQGVKS

-2796 YKGRSFMM
+2796 YKGRSYMM

-2817 AGRPASKD
+2817 AGRPASED
-2825 EANDLERRITFQT
+2825 EANELERRITFQT

-2860 DYWDGQGADTAWSDT
+2860 DYWDGQGANTVWSDT
-2875 KEDSDGDGMPDW
+2875 KTDTDGDGLPDW
-2887 WETKYG
+2887 WETAYG
-2893 LDPNDASDMAKI
+2893 LNPNEPGDWANM
-2905 IAYPDESTGALIPAW
+2905 IAYPDASSGALIPAW
-2920 EAYLR
+2920 EAYVR
-2925 DVAQGMQPDGSVN
+2925 DIAKGMQPDGSVN
-2938 EDYKS
+2938 DDFKS

-2971 GDGLSNYVEYL
+2971 GDGLSNYVEYM

-3001 DNSFSVNMN
+3001 DNSFSVNRN
-3010 VSDYFYRMNELY
+3010 VSDYFYRLNQLY

-3028 DHDRIRDLW
+3028 DHDMVKDAW
-3037 ESDYLVGSDMIS
+3037 ESGYLVNSDDVS
-3049 PYLYDADVDAD
+3049 PYLYDADKDAD

-3173 VVPSSIAFEFKDLA
+3173 VVPGSVGFEFKDLA

-3214 RPRIDDLSMGD
+3214 RPRVDDLSMGD
-3225 IVDQREPDKSL
+3225 IVDKREPDKSL

-3293 GGKVHTYYL
+3293 GGTVHTYYL
-3302 GKADPSAA
+3302 GKADEPTA
-3310 SNNSLGHVKQGLNSF
+3310 SNNSLGHVKQGVNSF

-3332 KNGMYT
+3332 GNGMYT

-3372 NIVGDG
+3372 NIVGEG

-3395 RESMWETTSTG
+3395 RESMWEATSTG

-3460 DLTSDGHPT
+3460 DLTADGHPT

-3479 TNQYDLDWNAAAI
+3479 TNQYDLDWNAAAL

-3499 QALIS
+3499 QALIT
-3504 RAGASLAFTNVYY
+3504 RAGAQLAFTNVYY

-3553 PVTNNYGLVNVPSP
+3553 PINNNGLVNVPSP
-3567 KLSWTFLG
+3567 KISWTFTG
-3575 DDGEILKN
+3575 DAGEILKN
-3583 PTYSAFRVR
+3583 PTYSAFRIR
-3592 VTGGGLTWTS
+3592 VTGGGMTWTS
-3602 GYQLMPPR
+3602 DYELMPPR
-3610 ASDGS
+3610 DADGVYS
-3615 YTWELPLRVG
+3615 WQLPLRVG
-3625 AIVPGGTAEFR
+3625 SIVPGGTAEFK

-3653 EDSWVTGGTFI
+3653 EDAWVTGGTFI
-3664 PNVLTDSQDYGTAH
+3664 PNVLVGSQDYGTAN
-3678 VAVRYYGPSSVV
+3678 VAVRYYGPSDVV
-3690 AAGRPIRVQA
+3690 SGNRPIRVQA
-3700 FKTPDFSGAPVAE
+3700 FKTPDFSGAPAGE
-3713 GYVSDLTTVAST
+3713 GYVADITDIDST
-3725 EAIREE
+3725 EAIREG
-3731 NAKILGLKAGTYYI
+3731 NAQILGLKAGKYYI

-3750 TDRNGALSY
+3750 TDRNGSLSY
-3759 TTDVVKHTA
+3759 TTDVARRHA
-3768 TWESWGCYCTR
+3768 IWESWGCYCTR

-3785 IFTPKSITVGP
+3785 IFTPKSISVGP
-3796 GSNANDVIPV
+3796 GYDASDVIPV
-3806 FIEDCDTDRDSLPD
+3806 FIEDCDTDQDSLPD
-3820 AWEWTLNGNLSSYG
+3820 AWEWTKNGNLTSYG
-3834 PAQLDQRLGGFAM
+3834 PAQIDQNVGGFAM
-3847 REQLV
+3847 RQELAKA
-3852 GDLTADGTFSS
+3852 LTADGTFST

-3868 TTKNLKSPR
+3868 TTTNLKSPR

-3885 NATGSDDQ
+3885 NATGSDAQ
-3893 VKSALNSAGS
+3893 VSSGLNSAGS

-3968 GGAWTAIKTSEVAIK
+3968 GGAWTPIKTSEVTIK